1 MQRKKV
7 FVDHDPEATFLYVLR
22 LPDIAGT
29 LFDETTQLSAVIEVP
44 VTSGINQLNA
54 QIEWSGTCRTR
65 LKING
70 GSLLGA
76 TSARLLI
83 KIVHEG
89 ITYTTDPVNIRMVG

>member
-7 FVDHDPEATFLYVLR
+7 FIDHDPEATFLYVLR
-22 LPDIAGT
+22 LPDIADS
-29 LFDETTQLSAVIEVP
+29 LFDETTQISAVIEVP
-44 VTSGINQLNA
+44 VTSGINQFDVQA
-54 QIEWSGTCRTR
+54 EWSGNCRT
-65 LKING
+65 KIKVNA

-89 ITYTTDPVNIRMVG
+89 VTYTTDPVNIRMVG

>member
-7 FVDHDPEATFLYVLR
+7 FIDHDPEATFLYVLR
-22 LPDIAGT
+22 LPDIAGSI
-29 LFDETTQLSAVIEVP
+29 FDETTQISAVIEVP
-44 VTSGINQLNA
+44 VSSGINQLDA
-54 QIEWSGTCRTR
+54 QAEWSGNCRTR
-65 LKING
+65 IKVNG

-76 TSARLLI
+76 TSARLLV

>member
-7 FVDHDPEATFLYVLR
+7 FIDHDPEATFLYVLR
-22 LPDIAGT
+22 LPDIAGS
-29 LFDETTQLSAVIEVP
+29 LFDETTEISAVIEVP
-44 VTSGINQLNA
+44 VTSGINRLTA
-54 QIEWSGTCRTR
+54 IAEWSGNCRTR
-65 LKING
+65 IKVNG

>member
-7 FVDHDPEATFLYVLR
+7 FIDHDPEATFLYVLR
-22 LPDIAGT
+22 LPDIAGS
-29 LFDETTQLSAVIEVP
+29 LFDETTEISAVIEVP
-44 VTSGINQLNA
+44 VTSGINQLTA
-54 QIEWSGTCRTR
+54 FAEWSGNCRTR
-65 LKING
+65 IKVNG

-89 ITYTTDPVNIRMVG
+89 ITYITDPVNIRMVG